1 MSLNLEVINSKLF
14 FLNLSH
20 LDLEQK
26 FFIAQNTDKDV
37 FKKFDQYEEWMHK
50 FSFPDDQILTLIPRS
65 SDNDFIQHNKS
76 KLAELSTYNA
86 KVVNLMDLEKQRA
99 YLLTM
104 TEEFMKTDF
113 LPSFAAINAKQ
124 VDKNAEFD
132 KMLAPY
138 MQKLGQIEG
147 QVTHNILQLY
157 SNSFTLDQWS
167 LPYFGYYFQCC

>member
-1 MSLNLEVINSKLF
+1 
-14 FLNLSH
+14 
-20 LDLEQK
+20 
-26 FFIAQNTDKDV
+26 
-37 FKKFDQYEEWMHK
+37 MHK

-65 SDNDFIQHNKS
+65 SDNDFIQANKS

-104 TEEFMKTDF
+104 TDEFMKTDF
-113 LPSFAAINAKQ
+113 LPSFAAITAKQ

-138 MQKLGQIEG
+138 MQKLSQIEG
-147 QVTHNILQLY
+147 QVR
-157 SNSFTLDQWS
+157 
-167 LPYFGYYFQCC
+167 